1 MTSPSTTTDIVAPGN
16 NNSYTMIIGKLRS
29 GVQGTCPF
37 YLDGML
43 HRAGILILMDSCST
57 HNIINTN
64 FACSNGLHEHG
75 VYTTILVGNWKEVP
89 CHSASFNIPIHISN
103 DIFHIDVLL
112 LDISNNIDIILGL
125 PWLTILG
132 HVTWDFTTMELLYFC
147 NEHPYILNI
156 VPRQQAPTTN
166 LALIA
171 HQLGVH
177 IAWSSTTHI
186 PHPVTNRSQHVRL
199 PNSLNN
205 INIPDNIILT
215 YMC

>member
-112 LDISNNIDIILGL
+112 LDISNNIDVVLGM
-125 PWLTILG
+125 PWLISLG
-132 HVTWDFTTMELLYFC
+132 HVMWDFTTMELLYFRNGC
-147 NEHPYILNI
+147 PNMLC
-156 VPRQQAPTTN
+156 TTPHCQVHTTV
-166 LALIA
+166 LALSA
-171 HQLGVH
+171 PQPMTHTT
-177 IAWSSTTHI
+177 WTST
-186 PHPVTNRSQHVRL
+186 PHLPHTMINRSQRARL
-199 PNSLNN
+199 PNVVDHIDNPNN
-205 INIPDNIILT
+205 IIFT
-215 YMC
+215 KMR

>member
-1 MTSPSTTTDIVAPGN
+1 MRCSTVQASSYWWIQVEPTTSSAPILLTPTASKSTGSTPLSPSTMGMRYHVTLCLSIYQ
-16 NNSYTMIIGKLRS
+16 YT
-29 GVQGTCPF
+29 
-37 YLDGML
+37 
-43 HRAGILILMDSCST
+43 
-57 HNIINTN
+57 
-64 FACSNGLHEHG
+64 
-75 VYTTILVGNWKEVP
+75 LV
-89 CHSASFNIPIHISN
+89 ASFNIQIHNGSN
-103 DIFHIDVLL
+103 IFNIDAFL

-147 NEHPYILNI
+147 NGHPYILNI